1 MGLPGRE
8 KGTLGRNVS
17 LFTRKDVREKM
28 DKITGLEGIAR

>member
-8 KGTLGRNVS
+8 KGTLGRKVR
-17 LFTRKDVREKM
+17 LFTRKDARKKM